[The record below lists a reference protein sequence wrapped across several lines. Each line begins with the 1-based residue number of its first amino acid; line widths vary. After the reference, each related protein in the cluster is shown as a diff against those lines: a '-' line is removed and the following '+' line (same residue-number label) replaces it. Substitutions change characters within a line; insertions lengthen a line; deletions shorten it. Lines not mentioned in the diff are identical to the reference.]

1 MIKIVDFEEKY
12 IDDVVNIEKEAFS
25 DAWSKEMFLMELVP
39 RGFIFY
45 LCLDDERVVGYLI
58 ARHILD
64 EIDILNLAIESSSR
78 RKKLAATLLEKLFD
92 DVDGIRLYSLEVRKS
107 NAPAIRLYEKYGFE
121 QVRIRKNYYESPR
134 EDAIVMMK
142 NRMEN

>member
-1 MIKIVDFEEKY
+1 MIKIIDFEEKY
-12 IDDVVNIEKEAFS
+12 IDEVVNIEEESFS

-64 EIDILNLAIESSSR
+64 EVDILNLAIESSSR

-107 NAPAIRLYEKYGFE
+107 NTPAIRLYEKYGFE

-142 NRMEN
+142 ILK